1 MAEPS
6 QRPSQRPS
14 QGSNDQL
21 DENLEEK
28 LVEILRPEFE
38 AVESMPPSDTS
49 TSAASDASAPS
60 AASGA
65 SDALADEEAVDDK
78 PKRPATTDKDFFH
91 ALGGWGALLD
101 IGLPWIAFL
110 IVYGATDHNLKVAL
124 IVAVASGA
132 AVALLRL
139 VRRQPLR
146 NVAGGFVGVLI
157 SAWVANR
164 SGRAEDVYL
173 PGLLVNLGY
182 GALYL
187 LTVIFR
193 WPLFGVLYGVI
204 TQTGAAWRR
213 DPAMLRGFSRA
224 TLVFVGLFA
233 IRLIVQVPLYLT
245 GSLNALGIAKVGL
258 GLPVYALAL
267 WLAYAVLRGSLPP
280 DKWDEARDH
289 VTHLLRGNKK

>member
-1 MAEPS
+1 MADPARGRDQVDDDLNEKLAEVLKPELEAWSVEAAAASTAPVDETAATAEPA
-6 QRPSQRPS
+6 
-14 QGSNDQL
+14 
-21 DENLEEK
+21 EE
-28 LVEILRPEFE
+28 PAAAAE
-38 AVESMPPSDTS
+38 AV
-49 TSAASDASAPS
+49 
-60 AASGA
+60 SGA
-65 SDALADEEAVDDK
+65 ATGTGAK
-78 PKRPATTDKDFFH
+78 PKTTDKDFFQ

-110 IVYGATDHNLKVAL
+110 IVYGVTDHNLRLALFVA
-124 IVAVASGA
+124 IGSAA

-139 VRRQPLR
+139 IRRQPLR
-146 NVAGGFVGVLI
+146 NVLGGFIGVLI

-173 PGLLVNLGY
+173 PGLLTNLGY

-204 TQTGAAWRR
+204 TQTGTAWRK
-213 DPAMLRGFSRA
+213 DPAMLRGFNRA

-233 IRLIVQVPLYLT
+233 IRLVVQVPLYLA

-258 GLPVYALAL
+258 GLPFYALAL
-267 WLAYAVLRGSLPP
+267 WLAYAVLRGSLPA

-289 VTHLLRGNKK
+289 ITHLLRGNKR

>member
-1 MAEPS
+1 MADNS
-6 QRPSQRPS
+6 T
-14 QGSNDQL
+14 GSRREQL
-21 DENLEEK
+21 DEDLNEK
-28 LVEILRPEFE
+28 LVEILKPEFE
-38 AVESMPPSDTS
+38 AAGAMASD
-49 TSAASDASAPS
+49 SAAADGSTRPDDAS
-60 AASGA
+60 
-65 SDALADEEAVDDK
+65 SDVADEAEPAKADAK
-78 PKRPATTDKDFFH
+78 PATTDKDFFQ

-110 IVYGATDHNLKVAL
+110 IVYGASDHNLKLAL
-124 IVAVASGA
+124 LVAVVSGA

-139 VRRQPLR
+139 VRKQPLR

-182 GALYL
+182 GLLYL
-187 LTVIFR
+187 LTVLFR

-204 TQTGAAWRR
+204 TQTGTAWRR

-258 GLPVYALAL
+258 GLPFYALAL

>member
-1 MAEPS
+1 MAD
-6 QRPSQRPS
+6 QN
-14 QGSNDQL
+14 QGSRRDQL
-21 DENLEEK
+21 DEDLNEK
-28 LVEILRPEFE
+28 LVEILKPEFE
-38 AVESMPPSDTS
+38 AAEAMGPEADVSSS
-49 TSAASDASAPS
+49 TGDGSPYASGT

-65 SDALADEEAVDDK
+65 GSEAAADETESAKTDAK
-78 PKRPATTDKDFFH
+78 PATTDKDFFQ

-110 IVYGATDHNLKVAL
+110 IVYGASDHNLKLAL
-124 IVAVASGA
+124 LVAVVSGA

-173 PGLLVNLGY
+173 PGLLINLGY
-182 GALYL
+182 GLLYL
-187 LTVIFR
+187 LTVLFR

-204 TQTGAAWRR
+204 TQTGTAWRK
-213 DPAMLRGFSRA
+213 DPAMLKGFSRA

-233 IRLIVQVPLYLT
+233 IRLVVQVPLYLT
-245 GSLNALGIAKVGL
+245 GSLNALGIAKVGM
-258 GLPVYALAL
+258 GLPLYALAL

>member
-1 MAEPS
+1 MAEP
-6 QRPSQRPS
+6 
-14 QGSNDQL
+14 QGPPQGTRRDQM
-21 DENLEEK
+21 DEDLNEK
-28 LVEILRPEFE
+28 LVEILQPEFE
-38 AVESMPPSDTS
+38 A
-49 TSAASDASAPS
+49 AATTDAA
-60 AASGA
+60 GT
-65 SDALADEEAVDDK
+65 ADEPAAAAEDDK
-78 PKRPATTDKDFFH
+78 PESKPAATTDKDFFH

-110 IVYGATDHNLKVAL
+110 IVYGASDHNLKLAL

-139 VRRQPLR
+139 VRKQPLR

-187 LTVIFR
+187 LTVLFR

-204 TQTGAAWRR
+204 TQTGTAWRR
-213 DPAMLRGFSRA
+213 DPAMLKGFNRA

-258 GLPVYALAL
+258 GLPFYALAL

>member
-1 MAEPS
+1 MADES
-6 QRPSQRPS
+6 T
-14 QGSNDQL
+14 GSRRDQL
-21 DENLEEK
+21 DEDLNEK
-28 LVEILRPEFE
+28 LVEILKPEFE
-38 AVESMPPSDTS
+38 AAEAMGSEDPSPIDGS
-49 TSAASDASAPS
+49 TSAAGAAP
-60 AASGA
+60 
-65 SDALADEEAVDDK
+65 DVADEAEPAK
-78 PKRPATTDKDFFH
+78 PDARPATTDKDFFQ

-110 IVYGATDHNLKVAL
+110 VVYGASDHNLKLAL
-124 IVAVASGA
+124 LVAVVSGG

-139 VRRQPLR
+139 IRKQPLR
-146 NVAGGFVGVLI
+146 NVVGGFVGVLI

-164 SGRAEDVYL
+164 SGKAEDVYL
-173 PGLLVNLGY
+173 PGLLINLGY

-187 LTVIFR
+187 LTVLFR

-204 TQTGAAWRR
+204 TQTGTAWRK

-233 IRLIVQVPLYLT
+233 IRLVVQVPLYLT
-245 GSLNALGIAKVGL
+245 GSLNALGIAKVGM
-258 GLPVYALAL
+258 GLPLQALAL